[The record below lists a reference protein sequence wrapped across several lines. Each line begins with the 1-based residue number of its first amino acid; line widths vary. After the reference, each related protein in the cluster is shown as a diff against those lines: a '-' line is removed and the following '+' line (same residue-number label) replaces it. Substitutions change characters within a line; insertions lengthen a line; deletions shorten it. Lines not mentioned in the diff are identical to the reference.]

1 MSDIY
6 TFTFIDIDVKHYV
19 VVVSLCS
26 FFNCEKT
33 KQTRIFEK
41 KEIDT
46 NKLFF
51 YLQCKNMYSMHLL
64 TTK

>member
-6 TFTFIDIDVKHYV
+6 TFIFIVIDVKHYV

-26 FFNCEKT
+26 IFNCEKT
-33 KQTRIFEK
+33 KQTRIFEN

-46 NKLFF
+46 NKLFLF
-51 YLQCKNMYSMHLL
+51 TM
-64 TTK
+64 